1 MRCKRNYALMLTS
14 IETVLMG
21 IVLIFNHPDDD
32 PTHPVF
38 HAVNLFQS
46 WPMCASLLVLGGGV
60 LILTICNYHKH
71 FADFVATVLM
81 ASLWMAYLVAFF
93 VQDAFLRPSVS
104 VATILIGFVFIR
116 ILLDAFFNF
125 ERGVWRRG

>member
-1 MRCKRNYALMLTS
+1 MRCKRNNALMLTS
-14 IETVLMG
+14 IETVTMG
-21 IVLIFNHPDDD
+21 IVLIFNHPYDD
-32 PTHPVF
+32 PGRPVF

-46 WPMCASLLVLGGGV
+46 WPMCASLLVLGGAV
-60 LILTICNYHKH
+60 MILTICNYHKH

-81 ASLWMAYLVAFF
+81 AALWMAYLVAFF

-125 ERGVWRRG
+125 ERGVWRG

>member
-1 MRCKRNYALMLTS
+1 MRRNTDLMITA
-14 IETVLMG
+14 IETTILG
-21 IVLIFNHPDDD
+21 LVLIFNHPYDD
-32 PTHPVF
+32 PTRPVF
-38 HAVNLFQS
+38 HVFNLLQG

-81 ASLWMAYLVAFF
+81 AAVWMAYLVAFF

-116 ILLDAFFNF
+116 ILLDAFFHF
-125 ERGVWRRG
+125 ERGVWRG

>member
-1 MRCKRNYALMLTS
+1 MITA
-14 IETVLMG
+14 IETTLLG
-21 IVLIFNHPDDD
+21 FVLIFNHPYDD

-38 HAVNLFQS
+38 HAVNVLQS

-60 LILTICNYHKH
+60 LILTVCNYHKY
-71 FADFVATVLM
+71 FADFVATVIM
-81 ASLWMAYLVAFF
+81 AALWMAYLVTFF

-104 VATILIGFVFIR
+104 VATFLIGFVFIR

-125 ERGVWRRG
+125 ERGVWRG

>member
-1 MRCKRNYALMLTS
+1 MQYKRNNSLMLTS
-14 IETVLMG
+14 IETVMMG
-21 IVLIFNHPDDD
+21 LVLIFNHPYDD
-32 PTHPVF
+32 PTRPVF
-38 HAVNLFQS
+38 HAFNLFQS

-81 ASLWMAYLVAFF
+81 AALWMAYLVAFF
-93 VQDAFLRPSVS
+93 VQDAFLRTSVS

-116 ILLDAFFNF
+116 ILLDAFFHF
-125 ERGVWRRG
+125 ERGVWCG

>member
-1 MRCKRNYALMLTS
+1 MQYKRNNSLMITS
-14 IETVLMG
+14 IETMIMG
-21 IVLIFNHPDDD
+21 LGLVFNHPYDD
-32 PTHPVF
+32 PTRPVF
-38 HAVNLFQS
+38 HAMNLFQS

-81 ASLWMAYLVAFF
+81 AALWMAYLVTFF
-93 VQDAFLRPSVS
+93 VQDAFLRSSVS

-116 ILLDAFFNF
+116 ILLDAFFHF
-125 ERGVWRRG
+125 ERGVWCG